1 MVFPI
6 VIHKDRD
13 SAYGVTVP
21 DLPGCISAGDT
32 LEEAIAM
39 AREAIELH
47 LEGMIEDAVA
57 IPTPKPLEV
66 HRKHH
71 ADAVAFALVEI
82 DAANLRDKAVRINI
96 TLPQRILARLDRTAK
111 KQGQTRSGLLATA
124 ASEYVAA
131 HGM

>member
-1 MVFPI
+1 M
-6 VIHKDRD
+6 
-13 SAYGVTVP
+13 P

-32 LEEAIAM
+32 LEEAIGM

-47 LEGMIEDAVA
+47 LEGMIEDGAA

-71 ADAVAFALVEI
+71 ADAVAFALVEV
-82 DAANLRDKAVRINI
+82 DAAHLRTKAIRINI
-96 TLPQRILARLDRTAK
+96 TLPERILARLDRTAK
-111 KQGQTRSGLLATA
+111 KQGQTRSGLLSTA
-124 ASEYVAA
+124 ASEYIAA